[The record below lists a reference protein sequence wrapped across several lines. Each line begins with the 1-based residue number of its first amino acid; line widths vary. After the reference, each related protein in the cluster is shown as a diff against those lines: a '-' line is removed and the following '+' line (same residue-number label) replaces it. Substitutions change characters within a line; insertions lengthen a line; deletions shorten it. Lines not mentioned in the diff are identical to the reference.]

1 MTQAETIA
9 IEQAH
14 TPPFF
19 TKLPISIERGEGIYA
34 WDQNEKKYLDF
45 TAGWG
50 VTSLGHAHPVIVE
63 ALTEQSRKM
72 IQTPSAGLT
81 YSPVRAKLLALMQTI
96 LPENLTHIFFGSSGA
111 EANDASM
118 KLARKITGRTD
129 IISTLNSFH
138 GRTMS
143 TASATGQAKHRDRFT
158 SFLVPNFRFVPF
170 DDLDALANE
179 LDRDVAAVL
188 LEPIQGEGG
197 VNVPSEGYLAGVSDL
212 CRKHGAL
219 LIVDEIQ
226 TGFCRTGSMFA
237 IDGQR
242 ANVDFLTMAK
252 GIAGGFPISAF
263 AMSGELA
270 AKVETGDHGGTYCGN
285 PLGCAVAD
293 AVIRYLIEHDIC
305 NHVQKLGA
313 SVLKRLEQWQTTY
326 PSVISNVRG
335 KGLLLAMEISNPE
348 IASAIYTQSI
358 DEGLLLNLTRGKVI
372 RIFPALTITEE
383 EAEEGLNILGRVI
396 ERMANA

>member
-1 MTQAETIA
+1 MTHDETIA

-19 TKLPISIERGEGIYA
+19 KKLPISIERGQGVYA

-50 VTSLGHAHPVIVE
+50 VTSIGHAHPAIVE
-63 ALTEQSRKM
+63 ALTEQSRRV
-72 IQTPSAGLT
+72 IQNPSSGLT
-81 YSPVRAKLLALMQTI
+81 HSPARAKLLTLLREI

-118 KLARKITGRTD
+118 KLARKVTGRPD

-143 TASATGQAKHRDRFT
+143 TASATGQARHRDRFT
-158 SFLVPNFRFVPF
+158 SFLVPDFRFVPF
-170 DDLDALANE
+170 DDLDALATE
-179 LDRDVAAVL
+179 LDENVAAVL

-212 CRKHGAL
+212 CQKHGAL

-237 IDGQR
+237 VDGQG
-242 ANVDFLTMAK
+242 ATVNFLTMAK
-252 GIAGGFPISAF
+252 GIAGGFPLSAF
-263 AMSGELA
+263 AMSSDVAEKIEA
-270 AKVETGDHGGTYCGN
+270 GDHGGTYCGN
-285 PLGCAVAD
+285 PLGCAVAY
-293 AVIRYLIEHDIC
+293 AVIKYLLEHDIC
-305 NHVQKLGA
+305 SHVQKMGDLI
-313 SVLKRLEQWQTTY
+313 LQRLEKWQATY
-326 PSVISNVRG
+326 PALISNVRG
-335 KGLLLAMEISNPE
+335 KGLLLAMEIDHPE
-348 IASAIYTQSI
+348 KASAIYSQSI
-358 DEGLLLNLTRGKVI
+358 DEGLLLNLTKGNVI
-372 RIFPALTITEE
+372 RIFPALNITED
-383 EAEEGLNILGRVI
+383 EADEGMNLLEKVI
-396 ERMANA
+396 EQVANG